1 MVHQTRTQSEAQLE
15 NEMIAQLVSQGFERV
30 SIPSIQELQAN
41 FRKQV
46 NRLNEER
53 LNGQPLSDK
62 EFERLLLKIEG
73 KSVFESAKI
82 LRDKE
87 IISRDDDSTLYVLLF
102 DTQNYEN
109 NKLQVTHQ
117 TTVVGRYTNRY
128 DVTLLINGLPL
139 VQIELKRRGLHF
151 AEGFN
156 QIMRYRKDSYG
167 GLFNFL
173 QVFVVSNGVD
183 TKYFANSDREPLKS
197 LMFFWSDDANKRIT
211 KLDEFASSF
220 LEPVMLQNVL
230 SKYMIINETDKH
242 LMVMR
247 PYQIYAVERI
257 LHQAIE
263 KQENGYVWHTTGS
276 GKTLTSFKASE
287 LLAQQEDIKKVIFL
301 VDRKDLDSQT
311 MEEFNKFEKD
321 SVDRTTKTGVLVKQL
336 KDPNRKRIIT
346 TIQKMAHAVKTERYQ
361 EIMKM
366 YENEKVVFVIDE
378 CHRSQFGEMNLL
390 IKRHFKRA
398 QYIGFTGTPRFV
410 DNKSQD
416 GRTTSDLFQDCLH
429 TYLIKDAIHD
439 GNVLGFSVEY
449 ISTMKGKEGVDDVT
463 KVPGIDQQE
472 LWMADSRIDMVANHI
487 AEIHPN
493 KTHNKKYTGLL
504 TAESIPAAIKY
515 YDAFKKINPDMKI
528 TSIFSFG
535 TNEESVEGEEHTRH
549 SLERIM
555 KDFNKEFGTN
565 HNTENFSSYFAD
577 VSKKVKSAQI
587 DLLIVVDMFLT
598 GFDAKTLSTLYVD
611 RNLQHH
617 GLIQAYSRTNRV
629 EGPKK
634 MYGNIVCYRNLKE
647 ATDTA
652 VRLFSQTGDT
662 ETVLMKSYK
671 QYLADFKD
679 QLDKLLD
686 IALTPEAV
694 DELEGETKQKEFV
707 IAFRD
712 LTRVLTKLKTFV
724 EYDFNKQDMGIS
736 EQMYKDFRSK
746 YLLLYE
752 NDKKDKEKVSV
763 INDIDFE
770 IELMQTDRINV
781 DYILELLRNTNFE
794 NKNERDAAVRR
805 AIKEVNE
812 ASSDEMRLKRDLLL
826 EFLKGVAPTLTND
839 DSIDQKY
846 RDFESERRKHEIQA
860 MSKQLQ
866 VGEDKLEYFMKEYEF
881 TGVSPDQEINDA
893 IKAPFKEKRKRVQ
906 ALKDFIYSNVQK
918 YS

>member
-15 NEMIAQLVSQGFERV
+15 NEMITQLVSQGFERV

-102 DTQNYEN
+102 DTQNYKN

-183 TKYFANSDREPLKS
+183 TKYFANSDREPMKS
-197 LMFFWSDDANKRIT
+197 LMFFWSDDKNKRIT
-211 KLDEFASSF
+211 KLDEFTASF

-257 LHQAIE
+257 LHQAIQKE
-263 KQENGYVWHTTGS
+263 ENGYVWHTTGS

-287 LLAQQEDIKKVIFL
+287 LLAQQEDIKKVVFL

-361 EIMKM
+361 DVMKM

-472 LWMADSRIDMVANHI
+472 LWMADSRIDMIANHI

-515 YDAFKKINPDMKI
+515 HDAFKKINPDMKI

-535 TNEESVEGEEHTRH
+535 SNEESVEGEEHTRH

-555 KDFNKEFGTN
+555 QDFNKEFGTN

-634 MYGNIVCYRNLKE
+634 MYGNIVCYRNLKD

-679 QLDKLLD
+679 QLDNLLD

-724 EYDFNKQDMGIS
+724 EYDFNQQDMGIS

-860 MSKQLQ
+860 MSQQLQ

>member
-1 MVHQTRTQSEAQLE
+1 MVYQSRTQTEAQLE
-15 NEMIAQLVSQGFERV
+15 NEMIAQLAGIGYEKVA
-30 SIPSIQELQAN
+30 IPDIKTLQQN
-41 FRKQV
+41 FRQQLS
-46 NRLNEER
+46 RLNEEN
-53 LNGQPLSDK
+53 LNGTLLSNK

-73 KSVFESAKI
+73 KSVYESAKI
-82 LRDKE
+82 LRDKQ
-87 IISRDDDSTLYVLLF
+87 IITRDDDSTLYLQLM
-102 DTQNYEN
+102 DTQIYKN
-109 NKLQVTHQ
+109 NHLQVTHQ

-128 DVTLLINGLPL
+128 DVTVLLNGLPV

-151 AEGFN
+151 VESFN

-183 TKYFANSDREPLKS
+183 TKYFANSDKEPLKS
-197 LMFFWSDDANKRIT
+197 LMFFWSDDRNKRIT
-211 KLDEFASSF
+211 KLSDFTDSF
-220 LEPVMLQNVL
+220 LNPLMLQNIL
-230 SKYMIINETDKH
+230 IKYMVINDTDKH

-263 KQENGYVWHTTGS
+263 KEENGYVWHTTGS

-287 LLAQQEDIKKVIFL
+287 LLAQEEDIKKVIFL

-336 KDPNRKRIIT
+336 KDPQRKRIIT
-346 TIQKMAHAVKTERYQ
+346 TIQKMAHAVKTEKYKD
-361 EIMKM
+361 IMKL

-410 DNKSQD
+410 ENRSQD

-449 ISTMKGKEGVDDVT
+449 IRTIKEKDGVDDVT
-463 KVPGIDQQE
+463 KVPGIDQNE
-472 LWMADSRIDMVANHI
+472 LWMADERIEKVAKNI
-487 AEIHPN
+487 IEIHGN
-493 KTHNKKYTGLL
+493 KTHNQKYTGML
-504 TAESIPAAIKY
+504 TVESIPAAIKY
-515 YDAFKKINPDMKI
+515 YDAFKKLNTNLKI
-528 TSIFSFG
+528 TTIYSYG
-535 TNEESVEGEEHTRH
+535 ANEESVEDQEHSRH
-549 SLERIM
+549 ALERVM
-555 KDFNKEFGTN
+555 GDFNKEFGTN
-565 HNTENFSSYFAD
+565 HKTDNFSSYFAD
-577 VSKKVKSAQI
+577 VSKKVKTAQI

-611 RNLQHH
+611 RPLKHH

-634 MYGNIVCYRNLKE
+634 MYGNIVCYRNLKD
-647 ATDTA
+647 ATDEA

-662 ETVLMKSYK
+662 DTVLMKEYN
-671 QYLADFKD
+671 QYLDDFRK
-679 QLDKLLD
+679 QLEVMHD
-686 IALTPEAV
+686 IALTPDDV
-694 DELEGETKQKEFV
+694 DELEGESKQKEFV
-707 IAFRD
+707 VAFRD
-712 LTRVLTKLKTFV
+712 LTRILTKLKTFV
-724 EYDFNKQDMGIS
+724 EFDFNPEDMGIS
-736 EQMYKDFRSK
+736 EQTYKDFRSK
-746 YLLLYE
+746 FLYLYE
-752 NDKKDKEKVSV
+752 KSQNLKEKVSV
-763 INDIDFE
+763 INDVDFE

-781 DYILELLRNTNFE
+781 DYILELLRNINYE
-794 NKNERDAAVRR
+794 NKNERDTAVRR

-826 EFLKGVAPTLTND
+826 EFLKGVAPTITNN
-839 DSIDQKY
+839 DSVDQKY
-846 RDFESERRKHEIQA
+846 RDFESERRKREIQA
-860 MSKQLQ
+860 MSQEIQ
-866 VGEDKLEYFMKEYEF
+866 VAEDKLEYFMKEYEF

-906 ALKDFIYSNVQK
+906 ALKDFIYTNVRK

>member
-1 MVHQTRTQSEAQLE
+1 MVHQARTQSEAQLE
-15 NEMIAQLVSQGFERV
+15 NEMIEQLVGQGFERV
-30 SIPSIQELQAN
+30 SIPSVQALQDN
-41 FRKQV
+41 FRTQINK
-46 NRLNEER
+46 LNEEN
-53 LNGQPLSDK
+53 LEGQALSDK

-87 IISRDDDSTLYVLLF
+87 IISRDDDSILYLKLF
-102 DTQNYEN
+102 DTQNHQN
-109 NKLQVTHQ
+109 NFLQVTHQ

-183 TKYFANSDREPLKS
+183 TKYFANSDREPMKS

-211 KLDEFASSF
+211 KLDAFTASF
-220 LEPVMLQNVL
+220 LNPVMLQNVL

-257 LHQAIE
+257 LHQTIE
-263 KQENGYVWHTTGS
+263 KEENGYVWHTTGS

-336 KDPNRKRIIT
+336 KDPSRKRIIT
-346 TIQKMAHAVKTERYQ
+346 TIQKMAHAVKTERYRDV
-361 EIMKM
+361 MKL

-449 ISTMKGKEGVDDVT
+449 IRTMKGKEGIDDVT

-472 LWMADSRIDMVANHI
+472 LWLADTRISMIARHI
-487 AEIHPN
+487 TSIHSN
-493 KTHNKKYTGLL
+493 KTHNKKYPGLL

-515 YDAFKKINPDMKI
+515 YDAFKKIDSGMKI

-535 TNEESVEGEEHTRH
+535 TNEESVEGEEHSRH

-555 KDFNKEFGTN
+555 EDFNQEFGSN
-565 HNTENFSSYFAD
+565 HTTENFAAYFAD

-611 RNLQHH
+611 RPLKHH

-634 MYGNIVCYRNLKE
+634 QYGNIVCYRNLKE
-647 ATDTA
+647 ETDTA

-662 ETVLMKSYK
+662 ETVLMKPYD

-679 QLDKLLD
+679 QLDQLLD
-686 IALTPEAV
+686 IAISPEAV
-694 DELEGETKQKEFV
+694 DDLEGESKQKEFV
-707 IAFRD
+707 ISFRD
-712 LTRVLTKLKTFV
+712 LTRILTKLKTFV
-724 EYDFNKQDMGIS
+724 EYDFNQPDMGIS
-736 EQMYKDFRSK
+736 EQTYKDFRSK

-752 NDKKDKEKVSV
+752 NDKNAKDKVSV

-770 IELMQTDRINV
+770 IELMQTDKINV

-826 EFLKGVAPTLTND
+826 EFLQGVAPTLTNK

-846 RDFESERRKHEIQA
+846 HDFENERRKREIQA
-860 MSKQLQ
+860 MSEKVQ
-866 VGEDKLEYFMKEYEF
+866 VAEDRLEYFMKEYEY

-906 ALKDFIYSNVQK
+906 ALKDFIYDNVRK

>member
-15 NEMIAQLVSQGFERV
+15 NEMIAQLVKQGFERV
-30 SIPSIQELQAN
+30 SIPSVQELQAN
-41 FRKQV
+41 FRKQI

-87 IISRDDDSTLYVLLF
+87 IITRDDDSTLYILMF
-102 DTQNYEN
+102 DTQNYQN

-117 TTVVGRYTNRY
+117 TTVIGRYTNRY

-139 VQIELKRRGLHF
+139 VQIELKKRGLHF
-151 AEGFN
+151 AEAYN

-183 TKYFANSDREPLKS
+183 TKYFANSDREPMKS

-211 KLDEFASSF
+211 KLDEFTASF

-257 LHQAIE
+257 LHQTIQKE
-263 KQENGYVWHTTGS
+263 ENGYVWHTTGS

-346 TIQKMAHAVKTERYQ
+346 TIQKMAHAVKTERYRD
-361 EIMKM
+361 IMNM

-472 LWMADSRIDMVANHI
+472 LWMGDSRIGMVAEHI
-487 AEIHPN
+487 AEIHSN
-493 KTHNKKYTGLL
+493 KTHSKKYTGLL
-504 TAESIPAAIKY
+504 TVESIPAAIKY
-515 YDAFKKINPDMKI
+515 YDAFKKINSDMKI

-555 KDFNKEFGTN
+555 QDFNKEFSTN

-577 VSKKVKSAQI
+577 VSKKVKTAQI

-598 GFDAKTLSTLYVD
+598 GFDAKTLNTLYVD
-611 RNLQHH
+611 RNMQHH

-629 EGPKK
+629 AGPKK

-647 ATDTA
+647 ATDIA

-662 ETVLMKSYK
+662 GTVLMKSYNE
-671 QYLADFKD
+671 YLADFKD

-686 IALTPEAV
+686 VALTPESV

-724 EYDFNKQDMGIS
+724 EYDFNQADMGIS
-736 EQMYKDFRSK
+736 EQTYKDFRSK
-746 YLLLYE
+746 YLHLYE
-752 NDKKDKEKVSV
+752 KEKSEKEKVSV

-826 EFLKGVAPTLTND
+826 EFLKGVAPTLTNN
-839 DSIDQKY
+839 DSVDQKY
-846 RDFESERRKHEIQA
+846 RDFENERRKHEIQA
-860 MSKQLQ
+860 MSQQLQ

-906 ALKDFIYSNVQK
+906 ALKDFIYSNVKK

>member
-1 MVHQTRTQSEAQLE
+1 MVYQSRTQTEAQLE
-15 NEMIAQLVSQGFERV
+15 NEMIAQLAGIGYEKVA
-30 SIPSIQELQAN
+30 IPDIKTLQQN
-41 FRKQV
+41 FRQQIS
-46 NRLNEER
+46 RLNKEN
-53 LNGQPLSDK
+53 LNGTPLSDK

-73 KSVFESAKI
+73 KSVYESAKI
-82 LRDKE
+82 LRDKQ
-87 IISRDDDSTLYVLLF
+87 IITRDDDSTLYLQLM
-102 DTQNYEN
+102 DTQTYKN
-109 NKLQVTHQ
+109 NHLQVTHQ

-128 DVTLLINGLPL
+128 DVTVLLNGLPV

-151 AEGFN
+151 VESFN

-173 QVFVVSNGVD
+173 QIFVVSNGVD
-183 TKYFANSDREPLKS
+183 TKYFANSDKEPLKS
-197 LMFFWSDDANKRIT
+197 LMFFWSDDWNKRIT
-211 KLDEFASSF
+211 KLSDFTASF
-220 LEPVMLQNVL
+220 LNPLMLQNIL
-230 SKYMIINETDKH
+230 TKYMVINDTDKH

-257 LHQAIE
+257 LHQAIQKE
-263 KQENGYVWHTTGS
+263 ENGYVWHTTGS

-287 LLAQQEDIKKVIFL
+287 LLAQEEDIKKVIFL

-336 KDPNRKRIIT
+336 KDPQRKRIIT
-346 TIQKMAHAVKTERYQ
+346 TIQKMAHAVKTEKYKD
-361 EIMKM
+361 IMKL

-410 DNKSQD
+410 ENRSQD

-449 ISTMKGKEGVDDVT
+449 IRTIKEKDGVDDVT
-463 KVPGIDQQE
+463 KVPGIDQDE
-472 LWMADSRIDMVANHI
+472 LWMADERIEKVAKNI
-487 AEIHPN
+487 TEIHGN
-493 KTHNKKYTGLL
+493 KTHNQKYTGML
-504 TAESIPAAIKY
+504 TVESIPAAIKY
-515 YDAFKKINPDMKI
+515 YDAFKKLNTDLKI
-528 TSIFSFG
+528 TTIYSYG
-535 TNEESVEGEEHTRH
+535 ANEESVEDQEHSRH
-549 SLERIM
+549 ALERVM
-555 KDFNKEFGTN
+555 SDFNKEFGTN
-565 HNTENFSSYFAD
+565 HKTDNFSSYFAD
-577 VSKKVKSAQI
+577 VSKKVKTAQI

-611 RNLQHH
+611 RPLKHH

-634 MYGNIVCYRNLKE
+634 MYGNIVCYRNLKD
-647 ATDTA
+647 ATDEA

-662 ETVLMKSYK
+662 DTVLMKEYN
-671 QYLADFKD
+671 QYLDDFRK
-679 QLDKLLD
+679 QLEVMHD
-686 IALTPEAV
+686 IALTPDDV
-694 DELEGETKQKEFV
+694 DELEGETKEKEFV
-707 IAFRD
+707 VAFRD

-724 EYDFNKQDMGIS
+724 DFEFNPEDLGIS
-736 EQMYKDFRSK
+736 EQTYKDFRSK
-746 YLLLYE
+746 FLHLYE
-752 NDKKDKEKVSV
+752 KSQNVKEKVSV
-763 INDIDFE
+763 INDVDFE

-781 DYILELLRNTNFE
+781 DYILELLRNINYE
-794 NKNERDAAVRR
+794 NKNERDTAVRR

-826 EFLKGVAPTLTND
+826 EFLKGVAPTITNN
-839 DSIDQKY
+839 DSVDQKY
-846 RDFESERRKHEIQA
+846 RDFESERRKREIQA
-860 MSKQLQ
+860 MSQEIQ
-866 VGEDKLEYFMKEYEF
+866 VAEDKLEYFMKEYEF

-906 ALKDFIYSNVQK
+906 ALKDFIYTNVRK

>member
-15 NEMIAQLVSQGFERV
+15 NEMIAQLVDQGFERI

-46 NRLNEER
+46 NRLNEDR

-183 TKYFANSDREPLKS
+183 TKYFANSDREPMKS
-197 LMFFWSDDANKRIT
+197 LMFFWSDDKNKRIT
-211 KLDEFASSF
+211 KLDEFTASF

-257 LHQAIE
+257 LHQAIQKE
-263 KQENGYVWHTTGS
+263 ENGYVWHTTGS

-361 EIMKM
+361 EVMKM

-472 LWMADSRIDMVANHI
+472 LWMADSRIDMIANHI

-493 KTHNKKYTGLL
+493 KTHYKKYTGLL

-515 YDAFKKINPDMKI
+515 YDAFKKINPAMKI

-555 KDFNKEFGTN
+555 QDFNKEFGTN

-671 QYLADFKD
+671 QYLAEFKD
-679 QLDKLLD
+679 QLGNLLKV
-686 IALTPEAV
+686 AATPEAV
-694 DELEGETKQKEFV
+694 DKLVGENNQKEFV
-707 IAFRD
+707 IAFSD
-712 LTRVLTKLKTFV
+712 LTRILTKLKTFV
-724 EYDFNKQDMGIS
+724 EYNFNEGDMGID
-736 EQMYKDFRSK
+736 EQTYTDFRSK

-860 MSKQLQ
+860 MSQQLQ

>member
-1 MVHQTRTQSEAQLE
+1 MVHQARTQSEAQLE
-15 NEMIAQLVSQGFERV
+15 NEMIEQLVRQGFERV
-30 SIPSIQELQAN
+30 SIPSVQALQDN
-41 FRKQV
+41 FRTQINK
-46 NRLNEER
+46 LNEEN
-53 LNGQPLSDK
+53 LDGQVLSDK

-87 IISRDDDSTLYVLLF
+87 IISRDDDSILYLKLF
-102 DTQNYEN
+102 DTQNYQN
-109 NKLQVTHQ
+109 NFLQVTHQ

-183 TKYFANSDREPLKS
+183 TKYFANSDREPMKS

-211 KLDEFASSF
+211 KLDAFTASF
-220 LEPVMLQNVL
+220 LNPVMLQNVL

-257 LHQAIE
+257 LHQTIE
-263 KQENGYVWHTTGS
+263 KEENGYVWHTTGS

-346 TIQKMAHAVKTERYQ
+346 TIQKMAHAVKTERYR
-361 EIMKM
+361 EVMKL

-449 ISTMKGKEGVDDVT
+449 ISTMKGKDGIDDVT

-472 LWMADSRIDMVANHI
+472 LWLADTRIDMITRHI
-487 AEIHPN
+487 TSIHSN

-515 YDAFKKINPDMKI
+515 YDAFKKIDSSMKI

-535 TNEESVEGEEHTRH
+535 TNEESVEGEEHSRH

-555 KDFNKEFGTN
+555 EDFNQEFGSN
-565 HNTENFSSYFAD
+565 HTTENFSSYFAD

-611 RNLQHH
+611 RPLKHH

-634 MYGNIVCYRNLKE
+634 QYGNIVCYRNLKE
-647 ATDTA
+647 ETDTA

-662 ETVLMKSYK
+662 ETVLMKPYD

-679 QLDKLLD
+679 QLDVLLD
-686 IALTPEAV
+686 IAVSPEAV
-694 DELEGETKQKEFV
+694 DDLEGETKQKEFV
-707 IAFRD
+707 ISFRD
-712 LTRVLTKLKTFV
+712 LTRILTKLKTFV
-724 EYDFNKQDMGIS
+724 EYDFNQPDMGIS
-736 EQMYKDFRSK
+736 EQTYKDFRSK

-752 NDKKDKEKVSV
+752 NDKNAKDKVSV

-770 IELMQTDRINV
+770 IELMQTDKINV

-826 EFLKGVAPTLTND
+826 EFLQGVAPTLTNK

-846 RDFESERRKHEIQA
+846 HDFENERRKREIQA
-860 MSKQLQ
+860 MSEKVQ
-866 VGEDKLEYFMKEYEF
+866 VAEDRLEYFMKEYEY

-906 ALKDFIYSNVQK
+906 ALKDFIYDNVRK

>member
-15 NEMIAQLVSQGFERV
+15 NEMIAQLIEQGFERI

-62 EFERLLLKIEG
+62 EFDRLLLKIEG

-87 IISRDDDSTLYVLLF
+87 IISRDDDSALYIQLF
-102 DTQNYEN
+102 DTQNYKN

-183 TKYFANSDREPLKS
+183 TKYFANSDREPMKS
-197 LMFFWSDDANKRIT
+197 LMFFWSDDKNKRIT
-211 KLDEFASSF
+211 KLDEFTASF

-257 LHQAIE
+257 LHQAIQKE
-263 KQENGYVWHTTGS
+263 ENGYVWHTTGS

-361 EIMKM
+361 EVMKM

-472 LWMADSRIDMVANHI
+472 LWMADSRIDMIAGHI
-487 AEIHPN
+487 VEIHPN
-493 KTHNKKYTGLL
+493 KTHSKKYTGLL

-515 YDAFKKINPDMKI
+515 YDAFKKINPDMKV

-555 KDFNKEFGTN
+555 QDFNKEFGTN

-679 QLDKLLD
+679 QLDNLLD
-686 IALTPEAV
+686 ISLTPEAV

-712 LTRVLTKLKTFV
+712 LTRILTKLKTFV
-724 EYDFNKQDMGIS
+724 EYNFNEDDMGID
-736 EQMYKDFRSK
+736 EQTYTDFKSK
-746 YLLLYE
+746 YLVLYE

-860 MSKQLQ
+860 MSQQLQ

>member
-1 MVHQTRTQSEAQLE
+1 MVYQSHTQSEAQLE
-15 NEMIAQLVSQGFERV
+15 KEMIEQLVNLKYERV
-30 SIPSIQELQAN
+30 SIPSIQHLQEN
-41 FRKQV
+41 FRQQL
-46 NRLNEER
+46 NRLNSENLE
-53 LNGQPLSDK
+53 GTVLSDK

-73 KSVFESAKI
+73 KSVYESAKI
-82 LRDKE
+82 LRDKQ
-87 IISRDDDSTLYVLLF
+87 IIARDDDSTLYLQLM
-102 DTQNYEN
+102 DTQDYSN
-109 NKLQVTHQ
+109 NHLQVTHQ

-128 DVTLLINGLPL
+128 DVTLLVNGLPL
-139 VQIELKRRGLHF
+139 VQIELKKRGLHF
-151 AEGFN
+151 VEGFN

-183 TKYFANSDREPLKS
+183 TKYFANSDKEPQKS
-197 LMFFWSDDANKRIT
+197 LMFFWSDDENKRIT
-211 KLDEFASSF
+211 KLDAFTDSF
-220 LEPVMLQNVL
+220 LEPKMLQNVIT
-230 SKYMIINETDKH
+230 KYMIINDTDKH

-247 PYQIYAVERI
+247 PYQIYAVEKI
-257 LHQAIE
+257 LKQAIDNE
-263 KQENGYVWHTTGS
+263 GNGYVWHTTGS

-287 LLAQQEDIKKVIFL
+287 LLAQEEDIKKVIFL

-336 KDPNRKRIIT
+336 KDPQRKRIIT
-346 TIQKMAHAVKTERYQ
+346 TIQKMAHAVKTKRY
-361 EIMKM
+361 EDVMAL

-390 IKRHFKRA
+390 IKRHFKKA

-410 DNKSQD
+410 ENRSQD
-416 GRTTSDLFQDCLH
+416 GRTTSDLFEDCLH

-449 ISTMKGKEGVDDVT
+449 IRTIKEKEGIDDVT

-472 LWMADSRIDMVANHI
+472 LWIADARINMIAEHI
-487 AEIHPN
+487 AGIHHK
-493 KTHNKKYTGLL
+493 KTHNKTYTGLL

-515 YDAFKKINPDMKI
+515 YDAFKKLNTDLKI
-528 TSIFSFG
+528 TTIFSYG
-535 TNEESVEGEEHTRH
+535 TNEEVVEDQERSRH
-549 SLERIM
+549 SLERVM
-555 KDFNKEFGTN
+555 QDFNKEFGTN

-598 GFDAKTLSTLYVD
+598 GFDAKKLSTLYVD

-634 MYGNIVCYRNLKE
+634 QYGNIVCYRNLKD
-647 ATDTA
+647 ATDAA
-652 VRLFSQTGDT
+652 VRLFSQTDDT
-662 ETVLMKSYK
+662 DTVLMKEYN
-671 QYLADFKD
+671 QYLADFKK
-679 QLDKLLD
+679 QLDNMLD
-686 IALTPEAV
+686 IALMPEDV
-694 DELEGETKQKEFV
+694 DELESETKQKEFV

-712 LTRVLTKLKTFV
+712 LTRILTKLKTFV
-724 EYDFNKQDMGIS
+724 EFDFNPKDLGIS
-736 EQMYKDFRSK
+736 EQTYKDFRSK
-746 YLLLYE
+746 YLMLYE
-752 NDKKDKEKVSV
+752 NAIDDKEKVSV
-763 INDIDFE
+763 INDVDFE

-781 DYILELLRNTNFE
+781 DYILELLRNINFE
-794 NKNERDAAVRR
+794 NKQERDTAVRR

-812 ASSDEMRLKRDLLL
+812 SSSDEMRLKRDLLL
-826 EFLKGVAPTLTND
+826 DFLKGVAPTLSNS
-839 DSIDQKY
+839 DSVDQKY
-846 RDFESERRKHEIQA
+846 RDFENERRKREIHE
-860 MSKQLQ
+860 MSQELH
-866 VGEDKLEYFMKEYEF
+866 VAEDRLEYFMKEYEF

-893 IKAPFKEKRKRVQ
+893 VKAPFKEKRKRVQ
-906 ALKDFIYSNVQK
+906 ALKDFIYNNVRK

>member
-15 NEMIAQLVSQGFERV
+15 NEMIEQLVGQGFERV
-30 SIPSIQELQAN
+30 SIPSVQALQDNLRIQIN
-41 FRKQV
+41 K
-46 NRLNEER
+46 LNEEN
-53 LNGQPLSDK
+53 LEGQALSDK

-87 IISRDDDSTLYVLLF
+87 IISRDDDSILYLKLF
-102 DTQNYEN
+102 DTQNYQN
-109 NKLQVTHQ
+109 NFLQVTHQ

-183 TKYFANSDREPLKS
+183 TKYFANSDREPMKS

-211 KLDEFASSF
+211 KLDAFTASF
-220 LEPVMLQNVL
+220 LNPVMLQNVL

-257 LHQAIE
+257 LHQTIE
-263 KQENGYVWHTTGS
+263 KEGNGYVWHTTGS

-346 TIQKMAHAVKTERYQ
+346 TIQKMAHAVKTERYRDV
-361 EIMKM
+361 MKL

-449 ISTMKGKEGVDDVT
+449 ISTMKGKEGIDDVT

-472 LWMADSRIDMVANHI
+472 LWLADTRIDMIARHI
-487 AEIHPN
+487 ASIHSN

-515 YDAFKKINPDMKI
+515 YDAFKKIDSGMKV

-535 TNEESVEGEEHTRH
+535 TNEESVEGEEHSRH

-555 KDFNKEFGTN
+555 QDFNQEFGSN
-565 HNTENFSSYFAD
+565 HTTENFSSYFAD
-577 VSKKVKSAQI
+577 VSKKMKSAQI

-611 RNLQHH
+611 RPLKHH

-634 MYGNIVCYRNLKE
+634 QYGNIVCYRNLKE
-647 ATDTA
+647 ETDTA

-662 ETVLMKSYK
+662 ETVLMKPYD
-671 QYLADFKD
+671 QYLADFKE
-679 QLDKLLD
+679 QLDQLLD
-686 IALTPEAV
+686 IAISPEAV
-694 DELEGETKQKEFV
+694 DDLEGESKQKEFV
-707 IAFRD
+707 ISFRD
-712 LTRVLTKLKTFV
+712 LTRILTKLKTFV
-724 EYDFNKQDMGIS
+724 EYDFNQPDMGIS
-736 EQMYKDFRSK
+736 EQTYKDFRSK

-752 NDKKDKEKVSV
+752 NDKNTKDKVSV

-770 IELMQTDRINV
+770 IELMQTDKINV

-826 EFLKGVAPTLTND
+826 EFLQGVAPTLTNK

-846 RDFESERRKHEIQA
+846 HDFENERRKREIQA
-860 MSKQLQ
+860 MSEKVQ
-866 VGEDKLEYFMKEYEF
+866 VAEDRLEYFMKEYEY

-906 ALKDFIYSNVQK
+906 ALKDFIYDNVRK

>member
-1 MVHQTRTQSEAQLE
+1 MVHQARTQSEAQLE
-15 NEMIAQLVSQGFERV
+15 NEMIEQLVGQGYERV
-30 SIPSIQELQAN
+30 SIPSVQALQDN
-41 FRKQV
+41 FRTQINK
-46 NRLNEER
+46 LNEEN
-53 LNGQPLSDK
+53 LEGQALSDK

-87 IISRDDDSTLYVLLF
+87 IISRDDDSILYLKLF
-102 DTQNYEN
+102 DTQNYQN
-109 NKLQVTHQ
+109 NFLQVTHQ

-183 TKYFANSDREPLKS
+183 TKYFANSDREPMKS

-211 KLDEFASSF
+211 KLDAFTASF
-220 LEPVMLQNVL
+220 LNPVMLQNVL

-257 LHQAIE
+257 LHQTIE
-263 KQENGYVWHTTGS
+263 KEENGYVWHTTGS

-346 TIQKMAHAVKTERYQ
+346 TIQKMAHAVKTERYRDV
-361 EIMKM
+361 MKL

-449 ISTMKGKEGVDDVT
+449 VSTMKGKDGIDDVT

-472 LWMADSRIDMVANHI
+472 LWLADTRIDMIARHI
-487 AEIHPN
+487 ASIHSN

-515 YDAFKKINPDMKI
+515 YDAFKKIDSGMKI

-535 TNEESVEGEEHTRH
+535 TNEESVEGEEHSRH

-555 KDFNKEFGTN
+555 EDFNQEFGSN
-565 HNTENFSSYFAD
+565 HTTENFSSYFAD

-611 RNLQHH
+611 RPLKHH

-634 MYGNIVCYRNLKE
+634 QYGNIVCYRNLKE
-647 ATDTA
+647 ETDTA

-662 ETVLMKSYK
+662 ETVLMKPYD

-679 QLDKLLD
+679 QLDQLLD
-686 IALTPEAV
+686 IAVSPEAV
-694 DELEGETKQKEFV
+694 DDLEGESKQKEFV
-707 IAFRD
+707 ISFRD
-712 LTRVLTKLKTFV
+712 LTRILTKLKTFV
-724 EYDFNKQDMGIS
+724 EYDFNQPDMGIS
-736 EQMYKDFRSK
+736 EQTYKDFRSK

-752 NDKKDKEKVSV
+752 NDKNAKDKVSV

-770 IELMQTDRINV
+770 IELMQTDKINV

-826 EFLKGVAPTLTND
+826 EFLQGVAPTLTNK

-846 RDFESERRKHEIQA
+846 HDFENERRKREIQA
-860 MSKQLQ
+860 MSEKVQ
-866 VGEDKLEYFMKEYEF
+866 VAEDRLEYFMKEYEY

-906 ALKDFIYSNVQK
+906 ALKDFIYDNVRK

>member
-1 MVHQTRTQSEAQLE
+1 MVHQARTQSEAQLE
-15 NEMIAQLVSQGFERV
+15 NVMIAQLVDQGFERV

-53 LNGQPLSDK
+53 LNGKPLSDK
-62 EFERLLLKIEG
+62 EFDRLLLKIEG

-183 TKYFANSDREPLKS
+183 TKYFANSDREPMKS
-197 LMFFWSDDANKRIT
+197 LMFFWSDDKNKRIT
-211 KLDEFASSF
+211 KLDEFTASF

-257 LHQAIE
+257 LHQAIQKE
-263 KQENGYVWHTTGS
+263 ENGYVWHTTGS

-361 EIMKM
+361 EVMKM

-472 LWMADSRIDMVANHI
+472 LWMADSRIDMIANHI
-487 AEIHPN
+487 KEIHPN

-515 YDAFKKINPDMKI
+515 YAAFKKINPDMKV

-555 KDFNKEFGTN
+555 QDFNKEFGTN

-577 VSKKVKSAQI
+577 ISKKVKSAQI

-679 QLDKLLD
+679 QLDNLLD

-724 EYDFNKQDMGIS
+724 EYDFNQQDMGIS

-746 YLLLYE
+746 YLFLYE

-860 MSKQLQ
+860 MSQQLQ

>member
-1 MVHQTRTQSEAQLE
+1 MVYQTGTQSEAQLE
-15 NEMIAQLVSQGFERV
+15 KEMIAQLEKQGFECV
-30 SIPSIQELQAN
+30 TIPSVAKLQDN
-41 FRKQV
+41 FRKEI
-46 NRLNEER
+46 NRLNEEN
-53 LNGQPLSDK
+53 LNGRPLSDK

-87 IISRDDDSTLYVLLF
+87 IITRDDDSTLYLQLF
-102 DTQNYEN
+102 DTKNYKN
-109 NKLQVTHQ
+109 NRLQVTHQ
-117 TTVVGRYTNRY
+117 TTVIGRYTNRY
-128 DVTLLINGLPL
+128 DVTLLVNGLPL
-139 VQIELKRRGLHF
+139 VQIELKRRGLHY

-167 GLFNFL
+167 GLYNFL
-173 QVFVVSNGVD
+173 QIFVVTNGVD
-183 TKYFANSDREPLKS
+183 TKYFANSDREPMKS

-211 KLDEFASSF
+211 KLDEFTASF
-220 LEPVMLQNVL
+220 LEPEMLQNVL

-263 KQENGYVWHTTGS
+263 KEENGYVWHTTGS

-311 MEEFNKFEKD
+311 MGEFNKFKQD
-321 SVDRTTKTGVLVKQL
+321 AVDRTTKTDVLVEQL
-336 KDPNRKRIIT
+336 ANVQTKLIIT
-346 TIQKMAHAVKTERYQ
+346 TIQKMANAVKNEKY
-361 EIMKM
+361 EHIMAL

-378 CHRSQFGEMNLL
+378 CHRSQFGEMSLL

-398 QYIGFTGTPRFV
+398 QYIGFTGTPLFV
-410 DNKSQD
+410 ENRSQD

-449 ISTMKGKEGVDDVT
+449 IRTIKEKEGIDDVT
-463 KVPGIDQQE
+463 KVPGIDHDE
-472 LWMADSRIDMVANHI
+472 LWMADSRIGMIAEHI
-487 AEIHPN
+487 ASIHHN
-493 KTHNKKYTGLL
+493 KTHNKQYTGML
-504 TAESIPAAIKY
+504 TVASIPAAIRY
-515 YDAFKKINPDMKI
+515 YDAFQKIDHDLKI
-528 TSIFSFG
+528 TTIFTYG
-535 TNEESVEGEEHTRH
+535 QNEESVENEEHSRH
-549 SLERIM
+549 SLERVM

-565 HNTENFSSYFAD
+565 HTTENFSSFSTD
-577 VSKKVKSAQI
+577 VQSKVKSAQI
-587 DLLIVVDMFLT
+587 DLLIVVEMFLT
-598 GFDAKTLSTLYVD
+598 GFDAKKLSTLYVD
-611 RNLQHH
+611 RQLKHH

-647 ATDTA
+647 ETDAA

-662 ETVLMKSYK
+662 DTVLMKPYD
-671 QYLADFKD
+671 QYVADFKD
-679 QLDKLLD
+679 QLDVLLD
-686 IALTPEAV
+686 IALTPDAV

-712 LTRVLTKLKTFV
+712 LTRILTKLKTFV
-724 EYDFNKQDMGIS
+724 EFDFNPDDLGIT

-746 YLLLYE
+746 FLHLYE
-752 NDKKDKEKVSV
+752 TSANEKEKVSV
-763 INDIDFE
+763 INDVDFE

-781 DYILELLRNTNFE
+781 DYILELLRNINYE
-794 NKNERDAAVRR
+794 NKNERDTAVRR

-812 ASSDEMRLKRDLLL
+812 ASSDEMRLKRELLL
-826 EFLKGVAPTLTND
+826 EFLKGVAPTLSNS
-839 DSIDQKY
+839 DSVDQKY
-846 RDFESERRKHEIQA
+846 RDFEAERRKREIQA
-860 MSKQLQ
+860 MSQELQ
-866 VGEDKLEYFMKEYEF
+866 VAEDKLEYFMKEFEF
-881 TGVSPDQEINDA
+881 TGVSPDREINDS

-906 ALKDFIYSNVQK
+906 ALKDFIYSNVKK

>member
-1 MVHQTRTQSEAQLE
+1 MVHQTKTQSEAQLE
-15 NEMIAQLVSQGFERV
+15 NEMIAQLVKQGFERV
-30 SIPSIQELQAN
+30 SIPSVEELHIN
-41 FRKQV
+41 FRKEI
-46 NRLNEER
+46 NRLNKER

-62 EFERLLLKIEG
+62 EFDRLLLKIEG

-82 LRDKE
+82 LRQKE
-87 IISRDDDSTLYVLLF
+87 TISRDDDSTLYVLLF
-102 DTQNYEN
+102 DTQNYKN

-117 TTVVGRYTNRY
+117 TTVIGRYTNRY

-139 VQIELKRRGLHF
+139 VQIELKKRGLHF

-183 TKYFANSDREPLKS
+183 TKYFANSDREPMKS
-197 LMFFWSDDANKRIT
+197 LMFFWSDDANRRIT
-211 KLDEFASSF
+211 KLDEFTASF

-257 LHQAIE
+257 LHQAID

-346 TIQKMAHAVKTERYQ
+346 TIQKMANAVKNEKY
-361 EIMKM
+361 IDVMKL
-366 YENEKVVFVIDE
+366 YENEKIVFVIDE
-378 CHRSQFGEMNLL
+378 CHRSQFGDMNLH
-390 IKRHFKRA
+390 IKRHFKKA

-449 ISTMKGKEGVDDVT
+449 ISTMKGKEGMDDAT

-472 LWMADSRIDMVANHI
+472 LWLADERIDMIAKHI
-487 AEIHPN
+487 TEIHSN

-515 YDAFKKINPDMKI
+515 YDAFKKLNPDMKI

-555 KDFNKEFGTN
+555 QDFNKEFGTN

-611 RNLQHH
+611 RNMQHH

-647 ATDTA
+647 VTDTA

-662 ETVLMKSYK
+662 ETVLMKSYE

-679 QLDKLLD
+679 QLENLLKVT
-686 IALTPEAV
+686 ATPEAV
-694 DELEGETKQKEFV
+694 DGLVGETKQKEFV

-712 LTRVLTKLKTFV
+712 LTRILTKLKTFV
-724 EYDFNKQDMGIS
+724 EYNFNEGDMGID
-736 EQMYKDFRSK
+736 EQTYTDFKSK
-746 YLLLYE
+746 YLHLYE
-752 NDKKDKEKVSV
+752 KEKNEKEKVSV

-794 NKNERDAAVRR
+794 NKNERDAAVRL

-826 EFLKGVAPTLTND
+826 EFLKGVAPTLTNE

-846 RDFESERRKHEIQA
+846 RDFESKRRKHEIQA
-860 MSKQLQ
+860 MSQQLQ
-866 VGEDKLEYFMKEYEF
+866 VAEDQLEYFMKEYEF
-881 TGVSPDQEINDA
+881 TGVSPDREINDA

-906 ALKDFIYSNVQK
+906 ALKDFIYSNVKK